1 MSLQN
6 LKVSEGVEVWLL
18 KSACRDLLAAAEKP
32 LLDEFG
38 ETEGVGYFSSSEC
51 YGTLDVSFMTAPEFS
66 RFAILVLGA
75 ADQSEWLKPHKADL
89 KAALEADPR
98 FMAKAA

>member
-6 LKVSEGVEVWLL
+6 LRVSEGTEVWLL

-38 ETEGVGYFSSSEC
+38 ETEGVGYFSASEY
-51 YGTLDVSFMTAPEFS
+51 YGTLDASLMTAAEFS
-66 RFAILVLGA
+66 RFAILALGA
-75 ADQSEWLKPHKADL
+75 AEKSEWLKPHKADL

-98 FMAKAA
+98 FKPV

>member
-6 LKVSEGVEVWLL
+6 LRVSEDVEVWML
-18 KSACRDLLAAAEKP
+18 KSACRDLLAATEKP

-38 ETEGVGYFSSSEC
+38 ETEGVGFFSASEC
-51 YGTLDVSFMTAPEFS
+51 YGKLNVSFMSETEFS
-66 RFAILVLGA
+66 RFAMLALDAVE
-75 ADQSEWLKPHKADL
+75 QSVWLKPHGSDL

-98 FMAKAA
+98 FKRN